1 MVTTTNKIDH
11 LAIKRMFLTFSLLL
25 SVFSSFSQ
33 TAITIDSLSV
43 IERDF
48 QFEQFKNRYFQIPS
62 LINQSNLKKFSYGE
76 GKYLYGEGKLRHPQ
90 EFKKQNGLYLKTAS
104 LAALE
109 NTNWTFY
116 GSLEYLNTR
125 IEDVENNLTY
135 GISEYNSPYYFFQKT
150 TGIWNHQ
157 NYNFEISAAHK
168 VNSKLSLGGYLNYD
182 TNFYF
187 RKTDTRNELTALKI
201 NGKLSASYQ
210 FNEKHLL
217 SLALSTEFFKTD
229 SELGNKFPENNTEV
243 TANYYLNTGLG
254 SYIKNIDN
262 GFQTKRILP
271 QLQLHWLLKQNNW
284 DLSVESATKYG
295 VEKWVD
301 KNIVR
306 VEENDELTK
315 YSFLNQQ
322 FNVVYNQYKKNS
334 LLSINLNAEY
344 LKGKGKVW
352 QEVGTYYAKNFNATN
367 YNFKTEANILFYKKF
382 LNKVSLGVNYSN
394 VEQLDLNYAYQ
405 FDYQFLEPKVAF
417 GLHKDVSTKTSFFTN
432 ISGLYHHVLDMQ
444 HNPYAANNIYVD
456 WIGNSVADYTG
467 TSSFN
472 LNTKLGFNVKLKNE
486 NTLECSLTGD
496 YWKATSLSNETIN
509 YVSKSD
515 DYLSLVVGLKL
526 YF

>member
-1 MVTTTNKIDH
+1 M
-11 LAIKRMFLTFSLLL
+11 
-25 SVFSSFSQ
+25 
-33 TAITIDSLSV
+33 
-43 IERDF
+43 
-48 QFEQFKNRYFQIPS
+48 
-62 LINQSNLKKFSYGE
+62 
-76 GKYLYGEGKLRHPQ
+76 
-90 EFKKQNGLYLKTAS
+90 
-104 LAALE
+104 
-109 NTNWTFY
+109 
-116 GSLEYLNTR
+116 
-125 IEDVENNLTY
+125 
-135 GISEYNSPYYFFQKT
+135 
-150 TGIWNHQ
+150 
-157 NYNFEISAAHK
+157 
-168 VNSKLSLGGYLNYD
+168 
-182 TNFYF
+182 
-187 RKTDTRNELTALKI
+187 
-201 NGKLSASYQ
+201 
-210 FNEKHLL
+210 
-217 SLALSTEFFKTD
+217 ALSTEFFKTD
-229 SELGNKFPENNTEV
+229 SELGNKFPENNTEL

-271 QLQLHWLLKQNNW
+271 QLQLHWLLKQSNW
-284 DLSVESATKYG
+284 DLSVESSTKYG
-295 VEKWVD
+295 TERWID

-472 LNTKLGFNVKLKNE
+472 FNTKLGFNIKLKNE